1 MKFEIM
7 TFPRISLLALAI
19 GLTGCSSTEKNA
31 SSVLDYDADTSYRD
45 TDDKLAER
53 LEMPPDLLMAG
64 RQQRDLT
71 DVLAETE
78 GANQGKSTVP
88 TYQAKN
94 LSIERNLSQRW
105 LAIKD
110 MDSQQVFAGVEA
122 FLQTLGMPVKEARKD
137 IGVIKTEFVPRQ
149 EVVPLD
155 DQGPLTRLL
164 NSWRPEIAEG
174 AYDRMV
180 AQVEYD
186 PEAEL
191 TRVYFR
197 HFEVHDPSL
206 ATDDGG
212 VVSSGWKIQPYNPQF
227 EAEALYQAMVFFGAN
242 QAQALTQIEAS
253 ETQVEIVGGEEFDGL
268 AFQAGPDETWNHLK
282 AMLYRAGWFSEEI
295 SDALRMVTVQVPD
308 KARED
313 RGFLDSLAFWQSS
326 NEKIIPKQVRFRV
339 IADED
344 DSGLTQVSV
353 EALEDQTP
361 LNADNREY
369 IFKSLGLV
377 TE

>member
-1 MKFEIM
+1 MKQAMM
-7 TFPRISLLALAI
+7 TLPRIGLIALAVGI
-19 GLTGCSSTEKNA
+19 TGCTSTQENV

-45 TDDKLAER
+45 NDDKLAER
-53 LEMPPDLLMAG
+53 LEMPPNLLMAG
-64 RQQRDLT
+64 RQQRDLKK
-71 DVLAETE
+71 VLAETE
-78 GANQGKSTVP
+78 GATQAKSTVP
-88 TYQAKN
+88 TYEAKN

-105 LAIKD
+105 MAVKD
-110 MDSQQVFAGVEA
+110 MDSQKVFAGVEA

-186 PEAEL
+186 PEQNL

-197 HFEVHDPSL
+197 HFQVYDPSL

-212 VVSSGWKIQPYNPQF
+212 VVSSGWQIQPYDPLF

-242 QAQALTQIEAS
+242 QAQALTQIEAT
-253 ETQVEIVGGEEFDGL
+253 ETTVEIVGGEEFDGL
-268 AFQAGPDETWNHLK
+268 AFKAGPDETWNHLK
-282 AMLYRAGWFSEEI
+282 AMLYRAGWFTEEI
-295 SDALRMVTVQVPD
+295 SDALRIVTVQVPE

-313 RGFLDSLAFWQSS
+313 QGFFESLAFWKSS

-339 IADED
+339 MANED
-344 DSGLTQVSV
+344 DQTLSQVSV
-353 EALEDQTP
+353 EALEDATP

>member
-1 MKFEIM
+1 MSQGYPFKTM
-7 TFPRISLLALAI
+7 LAVSGLSTAI
-19 GLTGCSSTEKNA
+19 ALTGCTTANKNA
-31 SSVLDYDADTSYRD
+31 NSVLDYDADTSYRD
-45 TDDKLAER
+45 NKDQMADR

-64 RQQRDLT
+64 RERQDLKK
-71 DVLAETE
+71 VLEKTPQA
-78 GANQGKSTVP
+78 QKPTVP
-88 TYQAKN
+88 TYKADN
-94 LSIERNLSQRW
+94 LTIERNLSQRW
-105 LAIKD
+105 LAVKD
-110 MDSQQVFAGVEA
+110 MDSQEVFAGVEA

-186 PEAEL
+186 PEQNL

-197 HFEVHDPSL
+197 HFQVYDPSL

-212 VVSSGWKIQPYNPQF
+212 VVSSGWQIQPYDPLF

-242 QAQALTQIEAS
+242 QAQALTQIEAT
-253 ETQVEIVGGEEFDGL
+253 ETTVEIVGGEEFDGL
-268 AFQAGPDETWNHLK
+268 AFKAGPDETWNHLK
-282 AMLYRAGWFSEEI
+282 AMLYRAGWFTEEI
-295 SDALRMVTVQVPD
+295 SDALRIVTVQVPE

-313 RGFLDSLAFWQSS
+313 QGFFESLAFWKSS

-339 IADED
+339 MANED
-344 DSGLTQVSV
+344 DQTLSQVSV
-353 EALEDQTP
+353 EALEDATP